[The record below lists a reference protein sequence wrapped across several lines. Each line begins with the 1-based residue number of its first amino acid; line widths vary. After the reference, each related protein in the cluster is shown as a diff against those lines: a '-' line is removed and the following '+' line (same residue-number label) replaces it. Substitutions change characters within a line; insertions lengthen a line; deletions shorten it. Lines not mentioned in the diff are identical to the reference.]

1 MLRVVF
7 NISWKLHLT
16 NKKLYGNIPTLSK
29 TIRERRT
36 RFAGHCFRS
45 ENEII
50 SGVLM
55 WIPAHGFTNRG
66 RQKRNYIKQLRG
78 SRPFEMIFKY
88 FFFFFFI

>member
-16 NKKLYGNIPTLSK
+16 NKKLYGNIHNLSK
-29 TIRERRT
+29 TTRERRK
-36 RFAGHCFRS
+36 RFAGHCFRI

-55 WIPAHGFTNRG
+55 WIPAHGFTKRG
-66 RQKRNYIKQLRG
+66 RPI
-78 SRPFEMIFKY
+78 
-88 FFFFFFI
+88 

>member
-16 NKKLYGNIPTLSK
+16 NKKLYGNINTLSK
-29 TIRERRT
+29 TIMERRT
-36 RFAGHCFRS
+36 RFAGHRFRS

-55 WIPAHGFTNRG
+55 WMPAHGFTKRG
-66 RQKRNYIKQLRG
+66 RPK
-78 SRPFEMIFKY
+78 
-88 FFFFFFI
+88 